1 MGVATTGPLSY
12 WGRVPK
18 RRTSALTSPAS
29 SESWRESPGADS
41 SAAVNAQLTAS
52 GRLCETRTCSTGR
65 HARSHCGKRILVYS
79 HGPSV
84 VGVGPSCARRK
95 GVMRELGPVYSSSVE
110 GCAASDHAEN
120 EWAIYLRFLG
130 DHPPDMVASHEAWP
144 REVYT
149 KARVMRRPSVRCT
162 RRPRPR
168 ATAAPRCTRRPES
181 CVAPP

>member
-1 MGVATTGPLSY
+1 MDPCTSALPAAIGTLSRFPPTTIVTSEFDYLRLQGEQFATRLEVLGAPARIVRYGGVATTGPLSY

-120 EWAIYLRFLG
+120 E
-130 DHPPDMVASHEAWP
+130 
-144 REVYT
+144 
-149 KARVMRRPSVRCT
+149 
-162 RRPRPR
+162 
-168 ATAAPRCTRRPES
+168 
-181 CVAPP
+181 